1 MAFWADKY
9 RPASLEK
16 LDLHEGISA
25 RLRKMVESGDFPH
38 LMFYGPSGA
47 GKKTRVLATLR
58 ELYGAGVSRV
68 RVENRS
74 FKVKSKTVE
83 VTTVGSNYH
92 IEMNPSDAGGVNDRH
107 VVQEVIKEIAQ
118 MHTLDS
124 RHQKGFR
131 VVVLNEVDRLSKH
144 AQHALRRTME
154 KYTATCRLVL
164 LCESACRVMEPLRSR
179 CLMVRVPAP
188 TVEQIAGVLHAVAR
202 KERLTLPDELAARVA
217 AASGRNLRKAL
228 LSLEACKSVQYPFVD
243 GQEPRQSDWECFV
256 DDMARLLLDE
266 QTPARLLLLR
276 NKTYELIT
284 NCIPPEMVLKRLVF
298 ALLRRVDD
306 QIKAEVVRCAAV
318 MEHRIH
324 TGSKPIFHIEAFMAK
339 FAAVYKRWV
348 VTTFG

>member
-1 MAFWADKY
+1 MPLTPT
-9 RPASLEK
+9 RQP
-16 LDLHEGISA
+16 SA
-25 RLRKMVESGDFPH
+25 QIESGDFPH
-38 LMFYGPSGA
+38 MMFYGPSGA

-74 FKVKSKTVE
+74 FKVKTKTVE

-92 IEMNPSDAGGVNDRH
+92 IEMSPSDAGINDRH

-118 MHTLDS
+118 MHTLDNK
-124 RHQKGFR
+124 HQKGFR

-154 KYTATCRLVL
+154 KYAATCRIVLV
-164 LCESACRVMEPLRSR
+164 CESACRVMDPLRSR
-179 CLMVRVPAP
+179 CLMIRVPAP
-188 TVEQIAGVLHAVAR
+188 TALEIKDALHAVAK

-217 AASGRNLRKAL
+217 HASGRNLRKAL
-228 LSLEACKSVQYPFVD
+228 LSLEACKSAQYPFAE
-243 GQEPRQSDWECFV
+243 GQDVRTADWELFC
-256 DDMARLLLDE
+256 DDMARLLLEE
-266 QTPARLLLLR
+266 QSPARLLLLR
-276 NKTYELIT
+276 NKAYELIT
-284 NCIPPEMVLKRLVF
+284 NCIPPELVLKTLVF

-306 QIKAEVVRCAAV
+306 QIKAEVVSYAAV
-318 MEHRIH
+318 MEHRLH

-348 VTTFG
+348 VSTFG